1 MKTLIR
7 VVVGLAALLP
17 IRAAA
22 DDDVGLRVAVCV
34 DVTPEGAKV
43 ALPAADRPVLYA
55 PVAGGY
61 REVGAI
67 LTFYQRTPPSDSRVL
82 GQLIRALAPRG
93 YRVAGPRGA
102 ASIVLSARWGY
113 VAPTTAPGRH
123 ALPQPPS
130 ARSRNWITNREV
142 VMSYIIGD
150 KWKDLAV
157 NARRGTLDPGTQEI
171 FDDVRDAA
179 NENPG
184 GTIGRGAR
192 YYLIISALDAPAFA
206 RNKAV
211 LLWRAHVSA
220 GYWGHYLDEVLPTLI
235 AAATPLLGR
244 DTPRPVVTTVAMVP
258 WGADDKPEASQVAHY
273 GVVNP
278 SPHS

>member
-7 VVVGLAALLP
+7 VAMGLAALLP
-17 IRAAA
+17 FRAAA
-22 DDDVGLRVAVCV
+22 DDDAGLRVAVCV
-34 DVTPEGAKV
+34 DVTPEGAKL
-43 ALPAADRPVLYA
+43 APPAADKPVLYA
-55 PVAGGY
+55 PVAAGY

-67 LTFYQRTPPSDSRVL
+67 LNFYQRPPPADSRVV
-82 GQLIRALAPRG
+82 GQLIRAVAPQG
-93 YRVAGPRGA
+93 YRVAGPHET

-123 ALPQPPS
+123 APPHPPS
-130 ARSRNWITNREV
+130 ARLRNWITNREV
-142 VMSYIIGD
+142 VMSYVIGD
-150 KWKDLAV
+150 KWRDLAV

-192 YYLIISALDAPAFA
+192 YYLIISAFDAPAFA
-206 RNKAV
+206 RNKPV
-211 LLWRAHVSA
+211 LLWRAHVST

-235 AAATPLLGR
+235 ATAAPLLGR
-244 DTPRPVVTTVAMVP
+244 DTPRPVVATVAIVP
-258 WGADDKPEASQVAHY
+258 WGVDERPEGSQVAHY
-273 GVVNP
+273 GVANP